1 MDLGTT
7 VTREGAIYT
16 PLEPPCWLVDL
27 GLVLSFYKKWFKTIY
42 WIMNLFTNMMRKS
55 LHKFDHLAQKAEPTL
70 RSKKKWTLGP
80 ISCCTAVPALRAIY
94 QRDVR
99 RITRGL
105 AIASSELASLLN
117 KIRMRSF
124 LTNRN
129 LTKILSEKNL
139 IWQIEILSDKQKSYL
154 TNRKI
159 IWQTEI
165 QNDRK
170 EFTWQTIC
178 FPLSSGL
185 TRTWVDCSDGFVFVK
200 SQ

>member
-105 AIASSELASLLN
+105 AIASSELAGLFFIAPKASAEGACIFREVGYYGVCMMGILWYMCNRLL
-117 KIRMRSF
+117 
-124 LTNRN
+124 
-129 LTKILSEKNL
+129 
-139 IWQIEILSDKQKSYL
+139 
-154 TNRKI
+154 
-159 IWQTEI
+159 
-165 QNDRK
+165 
-170 EFTWQTIC
+170 
-178 FPLSSGL
+178 
-185 TRTWVDCSDGFVFVK
+185 
-200 SQ
+200 